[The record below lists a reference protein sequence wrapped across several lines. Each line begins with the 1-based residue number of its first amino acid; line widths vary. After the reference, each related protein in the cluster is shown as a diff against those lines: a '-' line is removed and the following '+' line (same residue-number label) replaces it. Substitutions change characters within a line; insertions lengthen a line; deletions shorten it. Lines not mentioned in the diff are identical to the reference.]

1 MEDFLNILP
10 IVIFI
15 LVVLA
20 SSTISAKK
28 KRDRQA
34 EQEEYEEEETEP
46 EVAEQTYAPG
56 FPSSQA
62 ESYIP
67 VMEPERHVESQT
79 QSRVRNSAIQSP
91 DLEGVSAIK
100 RTKGSASTEDP
111 YAQHPD
117 VPAAESDWRKA
128 ILAHEIL
135 KTKF

>member
-1 MEDFLNILP
+1 MNIFP
-10 IVIFI
+10 IIIFI
-15 LVVLA
+15 LVILA
-20 SSTISAKK
+20 SSMISAKK

-34 EQEEYEEEETEP
+34 DQQEYEEEESEP

-67 VMEPERHVESQT
+67 VMEPERKSQSRVQKRT
-79 QSRVRNSAIQSP
+79 QSEVRNSAIQSP

-100 RTKGSASTEDP
+100 RTKGNASTEDP